1 MFNSEVALSGL
12 VKKARPSSCLNDL
25 KMNQEAQGLKS
36 FLQVHVLKVKGH
48 MNKLLRWAFV
58 LYVSHSLV
66 TMTASSN

>member
-1 MFNSEVALSGL
+1 
-12 VKKARPSSCLNDL
+12 
-25 KMNQEAQGLKS
+25 MNQEAQGLKS

-58 LYVSHSLV
+58 LYVSHPLV